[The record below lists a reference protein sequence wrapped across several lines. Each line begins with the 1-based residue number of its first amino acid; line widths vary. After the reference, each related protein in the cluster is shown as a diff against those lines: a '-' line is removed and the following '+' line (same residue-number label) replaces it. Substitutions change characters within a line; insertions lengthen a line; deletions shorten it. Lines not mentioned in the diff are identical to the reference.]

1 MATIRRYC
9 TVLFI
14 ALALLLPQAASAAE
28 IVLEPADKWV
38 LSYAEDSCRLARAF
52 GKDAGRVVLVLDQFQ
67 PEGAMDVSLVGKRFG
82 HSPLSRTGLTV
93 TFGPDLP
100 KGELREALLGTLGP
114 DKTTIIMAGPR
125 DLFNR
130 TSKRASD
137 DQSDAMSNTTPEQE
151 AAITEVRFTT
161 STMRLALKTGSMRAP
176 LDAMRTCMTDLV
188 KTWGLDPV
196 QQAALSARAT
206 ATTKPGLWLRPEDY
220 PSGPLFFG
228 ASAIVRFRMMVGADG
243 VPTQCFIQQATNS
256 PEFIKL
262 TCDLLM
268 KRARFSPARD
278 RVGKPVASYYT
289 NSVRWLAP

>member
-1 MATIRRYC
+1 M
-9 TVLFI
+9 VL
-14 ALALLLPQAASAAE
+14 ALLPQAAQAAE
-28 IVLEPADKWV
+28 TALEPADKWV

-52 GKDAGRVVLVLDQFQ
+52 GKDADRVILVLDQFQ
-67 PEGAMDVSLVGKRFG
+67 PGGEMDLSLVGKRFG
-82 HSPLSRTGLTV
+82 RSPLSRMGLTV
-93 TFGPDLP
+93 AFGPDLP
-100 KGELREALLGTLGP
+100 KGELHDALLGTLGP

-125 DLFNR
+125 DLLNRKSKR
-130 TSKRASD
+130 TSEDHSEAGGT
-137 DQSDAMSNTTPEQE
+137 TTPEQE

-161 STMRLALKTGSMRAP
+161 ISMRLALKTGSMKSP
-176 LDAMRTCMTDLV
+176 LGAMRTCMSDIV

-196 QQAALSARAT
+196 QQAALSARVA
-206 ATTKPGLWLRPEDY
+206 ATTKPGLWLKPEDY
-220 PSGPLFFG
+220 PSGPLFMG

-268 KRARFSPARD
+268 KRARFSPALD
-278 RVGKPVASYYT
+278 REGKPIASYYT